1 MSKLFGWIKTHK
13 LLTFNILVVAFV
25 LFKLLTP
32 TMIGSTRSTMVAPGS
47 AGVYYDSGVSQGVAN
62 LAVSEKSTAYLYNEA
77 APQPDVIDRKVVENS
92 VYSLLVK
99 NVTETVDK
107 IKEKTMQISG
117 YSVSSDLSKK
127 EFGDNAV
134 LQIRVPSEK
143 VDEMTKYLRTIAVK
157 VVSEKVN
164 GNDITDQYIDIERR
178 ITDLEKQR
186 TKMET
191 IMDSAKTVNE
201 MLEVQRGLFQIQD
214 QIDSYKGRL
223 LYMDGTTKTS
233 KLTIYLSTDELS
245 LPYTPAQPWRPEV
258 IFREAVRSMLGTLQ
272 KLAGLAIWLVVYSPV
287 VIIAVLVVRL
297 IKRRKKTQ

>member
-1 MSKLFGWIKTHK
+1 MGKVFGWLKTHK
-13 LLTFNILVVAFV
+13 LLTVNILIVAFI
-25 LFKLLTP
+25 LFKIFTP
-32 TMIGSTRSTMVAPGS
+32 VMLSGKRSTMTAPGS
-47 AGVYYDSGVSQGVAN
+47 SGIYYDSGLAQGGAN
-62 LAVSEKSTAYLYNEA
+62 IDVSEKSTAYMYNEA
-77 APQPDVIDRKVVENS
+77 APQPDVTDRKIVENS

-99 NVTETVDK
+99 NVTDTVDK
-107 IKEKTMQISG
+107 IKEKTLQVSG

-134 LQIRVPSEK
+134 LQIRVPSDK
-143 VDEMTKYLRTIAVK
+143 VDEITKYFRTIAVK

-164 GNDITDQYIDIERR
+164 GNDITDQYIDVERR
-178 ITDLEKQR
+178 IADLEKQR
-186 TKMET
+186 VKMET
-191 IMDSAKTVNE
+191 IMDAAKTVNE

-245 LPYTPAQPWRPEV
+245 LPYTPTQPWRPEV

-287 VIIAVLVVRL
+287 IIIAVLVVRL
-297 IKRRKKTQ
+297 IRRRKKTQ

>member
-1 MSKLFGWIKTHK
+1 MGKLFGWIKTHK
-13 LLTFNILVVAFV
+13 LLTFNLLIVAFIV
-25 LFKLLTP
+25 FVAVAPK
-32 TMIGSTRSTMVAPGS
+32 MIGSSRSTMTVPGS
-47 AGVYYDSGVSQGVAN
+47 AGVYFDSGVSQGVAN
-62 LAVSEKSTAYLYNEA
+62 IAASEKSTAYLYNEA
-77 APQPDVIDRKVVENS
+77 APQPDVVDRKVVVNS

-99 NVTETVDK
+99 NVTDTVDK
-107 IKEKTMQISG
+107 IKEKTALISG

-127 EFGDNAV
+127 EFGDSAV
-134 LQIRVPSEK
+134 LQIRVPSDK
-143 VDEMTKYLRTIAVK
+143 VNEMTKYLRTIAVK

-178 ITDLEKQR
+178 IADLEKQR
-186 TKMET
+186 VKMET
-191 IMDSAKTVNE
+191 IMDAAKTVNE

-258 IFREAVRSMLGTLQ
+258 IFKEAVRSMLGTLQ
-272 KLAGLAIWLVVYSPV
+272 KLAGLAIWLVIYSPII
-287 VIIAVLVVRL
+287 IIAVLVVRL